1 MDGDAR
7 KQYADPP
14 TESLSAPL
22 AARLRTNALYQV
34 RNRLDNAH
42 GATDNFAKA
51 NHVPPEL
58 LESLRAG
65 EDVSRH
71 LSLFPEDV
79 SGPLTADGPTLYFYF
94 HFAFSLSLPL
104 FSLSL
109 PREQFY
115 FICGLQLASQTCQ
128 RQI

>member
-1 MDGDAR
+1 MDRDAH
-7 KQYADPP
+7 KQYADSP

-79 SGPLTADGPTLYFYF
+79 SGPLTALVRMEGEFQREITCVVIP
-94 HFAFSLSLPL
+94 SPLSN
-104 FSLSL
+104 
-109 PREQFY
+109 
-115 FICGLQLASQTCQ
+115 I
-128 RQI
+128 